1 MIFISDVYVDPTAV
15 IDKEVKLGKGTK
27 IWHFVHIMKDAK
39 IGNDCVIADYV
50 YVGKG
55 VKIGNNVKI
64 ENRATIFE
72 GVTIDD
78 NAFVGPHVV
87 FTNDLYPRSI
97 KPNWKIFPTFVK
109 KGCSL
114 GAGSVIVCGVTIG
127 EYAMIGAGSVV
138 TKDVPPFSLNY
149 GNPSRVRGFICSCG
163 KKFKKVKKTEKNV
176 LMECSD
182 CKQICEISI
191 DDFNMIYE

>member
-1 MIFISDVYVDPTAV
+1 MIFISNVYVDPTAV

-27 IWHFVHIMKDAK
+27 IWHFVHIMKDAI
-39 IGNDCVIADYV
+39 IGKDCVIADYV